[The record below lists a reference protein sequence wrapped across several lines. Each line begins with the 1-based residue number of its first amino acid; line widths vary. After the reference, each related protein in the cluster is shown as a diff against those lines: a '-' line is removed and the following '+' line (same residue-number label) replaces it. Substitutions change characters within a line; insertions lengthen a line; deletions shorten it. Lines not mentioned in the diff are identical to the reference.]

1 MDYTIFAKLSLNTLV
16 IDTNGN
22 FLIKLTKTCLT
33 ESFTYLNNLIFDK
46 FAYTGLALN
55 SSQCFDTA

>member
-16 IDTNGN
+16 IDSNVS

-33 ESFTYLNNLIFDK
+33 KSFTDLNNLIFDK
-46 FAYTGLALN
+46 FDYSDLALN
-55 SSQCFDTA
+55 SNQCFDTA